1 MSDTLE
7 VKIKGN
13 DIVKQ
18 TSSSVFSWPGHSA
31 MSRIVDTHFVGYE
44 WILVASQE
52 NKDIATP
59 VPIELTNTEVL
70 TFKTTTADSVKV
82 SLGAEVK
89 GLKLGMEHET
99 KTIFETDKSESRTDK
114 RTITIPPR
122 TNGYV
127 YRKRYNFKITTWWQ
141 LDAHGSVHTVGSNN
155 SDPLQGTRDVFF
167 DSVEYITK
175 YSKLEGTSE
184 TTVTPQDN
192 IALQTN
198 ILALNYCTNACQAA
212 FLKISSGNSLLD
224 GVVAPAI
231 TWSKMMLGTVN
242 VPDQSQYLTA

>member
-1 MSDTLE
+1 
-7 VKIKGN
+7 
-13 DIVKQ
+13 
-18 TSSSVFSWPGHSA
+18 

-114 RTITIPPR
+114 RTITIPPH

-127 YRKRYNFKITTWWQ
+127 YRKRYNFKLTTWWQ
-141 LDAHGSVHTVGSNN
+141 LDAHGSVHTVGWSNN
-155 SDPLQGTRDVFF
+155 SNPLQKTRDAFF

-198 ILALNYCTNACQAA
+198 VLAMKDCTTACQAA
-212 FLKISSGNSLLD
+212 FYKMSSGNSLLD
-224 GVVAPAI
+224 GAVASAI
-231 TWSKMMLGTVN
+231 AGSKIILGTTN
-242 VPDQSQYLTA
+242 VPDQSQYLTD